1 MCKIQDMTGIFSWV
15 YMKISPWAWN
25 EPRMSYKLK
34 TYSKNRRSRYLNLNV
49 IRFVEK
55 LKCNLAN
62 LKLSKKSKNRNH
74 FTLLEHVGNLILIE
88 LYVYCNYLQITM
100 FEYLSWKLSQ
110 EILRVNAHVEIPKL
124 FHEEVLYYAIKR
136 HDDIKIWCPFSNMRL
151 KSRMGTCC

>member
-34 TYSKNRRSRYLNLNV
+34 TYSKNRRSRYLNLDV

-88 LYVYCNYLQITM
+88 LYVYCNYLQIPM

-136 HDDIKIWCPFSNMRL
+136 HDDIKISNPRL
-151 KSRMGTCC
+151 KSRMGRRC

>member
-1 MCKIQDMTGIFSWV
+1 
-15 YMKISPWAWN
+15 
-25 EPRMSYKLK
+25 MSYKLK
-34 TYSKNRRSRYLNLNV
+34 TYSRNRRSRYLNLNV

-100 FEYLSWKLSQ
+100 FEYLS
-110 EILRVNAHVEIPKL
+110 
-124 FHEEVLYYAIKR
+124 
-136 HDDIKIWCPFSNMRL
+136 
-151 KSRMGTCC
+151 